1 MIAVVK
7 PLHQPKYRLSA
18 PERKEFGVAKA
29 SRFERLQTAIKALN
43 PQSRCKPV
51 SRPNAKRA

>member
-1 MIAVVK
+1 MIAVGR

-18 PERKEFGVAKA
+18 HEGKEFGVAKA

-51 SRPNAKRA
+51 SKRA